1 VNIEISK
8 ALLKAPDLEIICIGI
23 VNINMSF
30 KTLLEEVEKNTE
42 REKRLDDL
50 SFSENPGVY
59 LIYKDQKVI
68 YIGQSENLKKRFRKH
83 LSTSESTRGSTLRRL
98 LVKEH
103 DVEPQKT
110 REWILKNCNISVI
123 ELSDDTI
130 DLR

>member
-1 VNIEISK
+1 
-8 ALLKAPDLEIICIGI
+8 
-23 VNINMSF
+23 MSF